1 MVFLLS
7 KILNEYNFQIYL
19 LYLNMKSN
27 LNLQQKVLYLNK
39 EELKTIDLD
48 FRISVNEPTHYDS
61 IKKLLFI
68 NKNIITNTDFIDR
81 SYFID

>member
-1 MVFLLS
+1 
-7 KILNEYNFQIYL
+7 
-19 LYLNMKSN
+19 MKSN
-27 LNLQQKVLYLNK
+27 LNLKQKVLYLNK

-48 FRISVNEPTHYDS
+48 FRISVNKPIHYDS